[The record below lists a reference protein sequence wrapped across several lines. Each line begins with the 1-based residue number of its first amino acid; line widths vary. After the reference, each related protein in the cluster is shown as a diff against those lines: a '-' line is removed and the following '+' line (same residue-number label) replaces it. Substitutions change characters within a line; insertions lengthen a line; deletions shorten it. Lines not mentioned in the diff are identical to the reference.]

1 MNQFSIDDWDRRLCC
16 TYLEVYLEP
25 RLTDGELYLAP
36 EFVAPPTL
44 DYDEYHHYVDLN
56 LPIEAPKLYG
66 LHSNTEITILA
77 AESQSLLETLLYLQ
91 PKPAESQSE
100 ESQSRETIMLEIID
114 EIVDRVPSELPT
126 YELLE
131 NIEERLPFIIVLFQ
145 ECERMNMLTNEIR
158 RSLKELELGVKGFL
172 ATSVDMEALSD
183 SLFNG
188 NVPVTWTALAYPS
201 NFKLQAWL
209 ANLILRANELE
220 NWARSTLPPSV
231 WLTGFFNPQSFL
243 TAIMQQT
250 ARKNL
255 WPLD

>member
-1 MNQFSIDDWDRRLCC
+1 
-16 TYLEVYLEP
+16 
-25 RLTDGELYLAP
+25 
-36 EFVAPPTL
+36 
-44 DYDEYHHYVDLN
+44 
-56 LPIEAPKLYG
+56 
-66 LHSNTEITILA
+66 
-77 AESQSLLETLLYLQ
+77 
-91 PKPAESQSE
+91 
-100 ESQSRETIMLEIID
+100 
-114 EIVDRVPSELPT
+114 
-126 YELLE
+126 
-131 NIEERLPFIIVLFQ
+131 
-145 ECERMNMLTNEIR
+145 MLTNEIR